1 MEFAISFPA
10 ETQPIRRDYQP
21 ASKLI
26 ASNAARPLAPFA
38 PHQRI
43 IAGWLNAADAE
54 RFSLSPPRPERARS
68 RSRPNLPVVTP
79 RSGPPLIKPNNA

>member
-1 MEFAISFPA
+1 MEFAVSFPA
-10 ETQPIRRDYQP
+10 EAQPIRRDYQP

-43 IAGWLNAADAE
+43 IAGWLNAADA
-54 RFSLSPPRPERARS
+54 
-68 RSRPNLPVVTP
+68 
-79 RSGPPLIKPNNA
+79 

>member
-54 RFSLSPPRPERARS
+54 RFSL
-68 RSRPNLPVVTP
+68 
-79 RSGPPLIKPNNA
+79 GPPAQREHGPDRAPLCQ